1 MRSKFHIDAIGEVP
15 APSIIQ
21 YNEKLLTVDGTTCG
35 KDAQALLCQIFEHSR
50 LNLGLSLRSNDDCV
64 RLFSSF
70 LANLVSEMVT
80 EEERY
85 CKVLDLLQ
93 KLKNCYQLINQEV
106 ARLHGKLK
114 ELALNSDISK

>member
-1 MRSKFHIDAIGEVP
+1 
-15 APSIIQ
+15 
-21 YNEKLLTVDGTTCG
+21 
-35 KDAQALLCQIFEHSR
+35 
-50 LNLGLSLRSNDDCV
+50 LRSNDDCV

-85 CKVLDLLQ
+85 RKVLDLLQ

>member
-1 MRSKFHIDAIGEVP
+1 MRSKFHIDAIEEVP
-15 APSIIQ
+15 SPSIIQ
-21 YNEKLLTVDGTTCG
+21 YNQKLLTVDGITCG
-35 KDAQALLCQIFEHSR
+35 KDAQALLCQIFEDSR
-50 LNLGLSLRSNDDCV
+50 QNLGLSLRSNDDCV

-70 LANLVSEMVT
+70 LANLVNEMVM

-114 ELALNSDISK
+114 ELALNSDNSK